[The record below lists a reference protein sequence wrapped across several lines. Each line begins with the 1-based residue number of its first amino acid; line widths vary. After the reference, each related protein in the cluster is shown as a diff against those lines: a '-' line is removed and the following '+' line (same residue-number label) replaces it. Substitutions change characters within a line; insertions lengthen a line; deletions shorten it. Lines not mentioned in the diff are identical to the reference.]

1 MSARRRLAAVV
12 VLLTAV
18 PLSISSLTMHAAT
31 VSAQRFDRNAD
42 VLPSHAAIT
51 VGADRLLGEY
61 IHLIKGKRLALVT
74 NHSGRLANG
83 DHLADVLFALP
94 GRPLRVMFGMDHDI
108 RSNDYSATRDEDRAL
123 DATTGLVKYNLYG
136 DVHRPTR
143 AMFADAQV
151 VVFDIQEVGARFY
164 EHINILGFVMDA
176 AAEYGL
182 EVVVLDRPNPITGL
196 RADGFVTDAAQR
208 YRFGS
213 YTTVP
218 VVHGLTMGELA
229 QFYNGERLLQGG
241 RTVPLNV
248 VPMVGW
254 RRGMW
259 YDETGLEWRK
269 PSPNLL
275 TLQSLLAYTGT
286 CLFEAVN
293 VSEGRGSATPFE
305 VIGAPW
311 LDNKRAIVMLNALK
325 LPGVHFDTITF
336 TPVQQPFHGKPPE
349 LADERLSGIVIHVLD
364 RNVLQPYRVGV
375 ALLWAVNT
383 LHADKLVWND
393 AVLERLT
400 ATPRLKQMIQAGRTP
415 AEIFASWQE
424 EVTSFKRRS
433 AKYQLYK

>member
-1 MSARRRLAAVV
+1 MSGRHHMRLR
-12 VLLTAV
+12 LLAIVTTAV
-18 PLSISSLTMHAAT
+18 LSMHADMA
-31 VSAQRFDRNAD
+31 SAQPFDRD
-42 VLPSHAAIT
+42 VSGTMPAPVAVS
-51 VGADRLLGEY
+51 VGADRLLREFG
-61 IHLIKGKRLALVT
+61 HLIKGKRLALVT

-83 DHLADVLFALP
+83 EHLADVLFALP
-94 GRPLRVMFGMDHDI
+94 GAPLRVLFGMDHDI
-108 RSNDYSATRDEDRAL
+108 RSNDYSAKRDDERAI
-123 DATTGLVKYNLYG
+123 DATTGLAKYNLYG

-143 AMFADAQV
+143 EMFADAQV

-182 EVVVLDRPNPITGL
+182 DVVVLDRPNPISGL
-196 RADGFVTDAAQR
+196 RADGFVTDAAHR
-208 YRFGS
+208 FRFGA
-213 YTTVP
+213 YATVP
-218 VVHGLTMGELA
+218 VIHGLTMGELA
-229 QFYNGERLLQGG
+229 KFYNGERLLQGG
-241 RTVPLNV
+241 RTVPLNI

-254 RRGMW
+254 RRSMW

-311 LDNKRAIVMLNALK
+311 LDNQRAIVMLNALG
-325 LPGVHFDTITF
+325 LPGVRFDTITF

-349 LADERLSGIVIHVLD
+349 LAGERLAGIAIHVLD
-364 RNVLQPYRVGV
+364 RNLFRPYRAGV
-375 ALLWAVNT
+375 ALLWAVNA

-415 AEIFASWQE
+415 QEIFASWRDEVAQFE
-424 EVTSFKRRS
+424 ERSRR
-433 AKYQLYK
+433 YLLYK